1 MFVSFLIWYRFW
13 ILILGNLTWTLFSLQ
28 KRKEQERLEKIKEKE
43 KTNPNEALEQ
53 FAQMQKEK
61 EEQVNKK
68 LDSVSDNREKL
79 LRERQQRQKE
89 RQRRAELVR
98 QRKQLAAM
106 DSNEQDEND
115 VIPIG
120 NQLAQ

>member
-1 MFVSFLIWYRFW
+1 MCSVLLFIINFIISLPFV
-13 ILILGNLTWTLFSLQ
+13 LQ
-28 KRKEQERLEKIKEKE
+28 RKEQERLEKIKEKE
-43 KTNPNEALEQ
+43 KTNTNDALEQ
-53 FAQMQKEK
+53 FAQLQREK

-79 LRERQQRQKE
+79 LKERQQRQKE

-106 DSNEQDEND
+106 EGNEQEED
-115 VIPIG
+115 VIPTG
-120 NQLAQ
+120 NQLDRS